1 MKTQG
6 HDPDGV
12 GHDPDGAGR
21 DSSWRIHL
29 VTTDAPLAER
39 IRYHFRNR
47 TDLDLA
53 TSEEL
58 LPVTEAD
65 VFIIPVQMLAGL
77 ETTRNPAKTSSR
89 TESLFPDGFAFHTSS
104 GLPDAEVLPIIAYGS
119 TSQMSGAFLTGVFD
133 YLSDPWTPGELVLRL
148 DRLLQRWQRRFQ
160 FEWGNLSL
168 KGNVLTSSERKAFV
182 SHQEAKILRLM
193 LKNRGRVVSRDSLF
207 YVLWGKPPENPSRVV
222 DVHVS
227 SLNRKLRALVP
238 DLTGQRL
245 IVSVRKIGY
254 TIP

>member
-1 MKTQG
+1 MKTKPHDPHAAG
-6 HDPDGV
+6 HDPDWAAHDPDGV
-12 GHDPDGAGR
+12 GHD
-21 DSSWRIHL
+21 SSWRIYL
-29 VTTDAPLAER
+29 VTADAPLAER
-39 IRYHFRNR
+39 IRYHFKNR
-47 TDLDLA
+47 SDLELV

-77 ETTRNPAKTSSR
+77 ETPRNPV
-89 TESLFPDGFAFHTSS
+89 LFPDGFAFHTSS
-104 GLPDAEVLPIIAYGS
+104 GLPDAEVLPIIAYGN

-133 YLSDPWTPGELVLRL
+133 YLTDPWTPDELVLRL
-148 DRLLQRWQRRFQ
+148 DRLLRRWQRQFQ
-160 FEWGNLSL
+160 FEWGHLSL
-168 KGNVLTSSERKAFV
+168 KGNVLTSSERMAFV

-193 LKNRGRVVSRDSLF
+193 LKNRGRVVSRESLF

-222 DVHVS
+222 DVHIS
-227 SLNRKLRALVP
+227 SLNRKLKAVVP

>member
-1 MKTQG
+1 VD
-6 HDPDGV
+6 HEPDRAR
-12 GHDPDGAGR
+12 HEP
-21 DSSWRIHL
+21 SWRIHL
-29 VTTDAPLAER
+29 VTADAPLAER
-39 IRYHFRNR
+39 IRYHFKNR
-47 TDLDLA
+47 TDLELV

-77 ETTRNPAKTSSR
+77 ETARKPV
-89 TESLFPDGFAFHTSS
+89 LFPDGFAFHTS
-104 GLPDAEVLPIIAYGS
+104 GGFPDVEVLPIIAYGNI
-119 TSQMSGAFLTGVFD
+119 SQMNGAFLTGVYD
-133 YLSDPWTPGELVLRL
+133 YLTDPWTPDELVLRL
-148 DRLLQRWQRRFQ
+148 DRLLRRWQRQFQ

-193 LKNRGRVVSRDSLF
+193 LKNRGRVVSRESLF

-222 DVHVS
+222 DVHIS
-227 SLNRKLRALVP
+227 SLNRKLRAVVP
-238 DLTGQRL
+238 DLSDQRL